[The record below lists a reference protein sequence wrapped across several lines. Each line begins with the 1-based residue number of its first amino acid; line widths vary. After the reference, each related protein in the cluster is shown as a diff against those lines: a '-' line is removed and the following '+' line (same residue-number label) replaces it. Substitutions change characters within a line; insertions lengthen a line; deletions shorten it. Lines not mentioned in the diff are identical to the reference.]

1 MPIHFRL
8 VGQTGKVNKV
18 IVKPIIGN
26 IKLNVIYSIFKFYEM
41 TDDELSQMK
50 FITESE
56 TVKDPDK
63 EYKVDAI
70 EIRVIHV
77 FSINMEVRKKL
88 RTIFNTHGIVI
99 ENKESTT
106 SSSERTTSG
115 YSIRRQIDSK
125 FSQPL
130 PDVKKEE
137 DVLSKDDI
145 SEINKNIIKIFSD
158 KDFKRLFKI
167 YHNKPELFS
176 LLYSFISSGDI
187 IDNIET
193 KEYDDEYKYKDE
205 FESINSIGLGFS
217 DNSIKSTLEHFEG
230 HMNLTLRYLLCKNT
244 VIDKD
249 IDEECGSGESEESD
263 DSDESAKTTKSAKS
277 VEANVLQD
285 SFEDSIGDIS

>member
-1 MPIHFRL
+1 MPIHFKL

-26 IKLNVIYSIFKFYEM
+26 IKLNIIHSIFKFYDM

-50 FITESE
+50 FITDSE

-63 EYKVDAI
+63 EYNVDAI
-70 EIRVIHV
+70 EIRLIHV
-77 FSINMEVRKKL
+77 FCINIDVREKL
-88 RTIFNTHGIVI
+88 RTIFESHGIVVQP
-99 ENKESTT
+99 KETKTT
-106 SSSERTTSG
+106 SSDRSTSTF
-115 YSIRRQIDSK
+115 SIKRELDSK

-130 PDVKKEE
+130 PDAKEEE

-145 SEINKNIIKIFSD
+145 SEINKNIIKTFSD
-158 KDFKRLFKI
+158 KDFKTLFRI
-167 YHNKPELFS
+167 YHTKPELLS

-193 KEYDDEYKYKDE
+193 KEYDEEYEYKDE

-217 DNSIKSTLEHFEG
+217 ENSIKSTLEHFEG

-244 VIDKD
+244 LIEKD
-249 IDEECGSGESEESD
+249 TDSVETGESAEAVETG
-263 DSDESAKTTKSAKS
+263 ESAEAVEVCEATESTLLVNTPDNS
-277 VEANVLQD
+277 VSVV
-285 SFEDSIGDIS
+285 S